1 MIVYSMLR
9 RELARWGGLCQR
21 YWMRLQSIVR
31 TVTLAGG
38 IQSVVADYPELV
50 EAVLRR
56 GAADGQVRK
65 LVGENISQVAGIP
78 FFAK

>member
-1 MIVYSMLR
+1 MSTVLD
-9 RELARWGGLCQR
+9 AT
-21 YWMRLQSIVR
+21 SINRTVR

-50 EAVLRR
+50 EAVLTR

-65 LVGENISQVAGIP
+65 LVGENISQGAGIP

>member
-1 MIVYSMLR
+1 MSTVLD
-9 RELARWGGLCQR
+9 AT
-21 YWMRLQSIVR
+21 SINRTVR

-65 LVGENISQVAGIP
+65 LAGENISRGQYSVLC
-78 FFAK
+78 